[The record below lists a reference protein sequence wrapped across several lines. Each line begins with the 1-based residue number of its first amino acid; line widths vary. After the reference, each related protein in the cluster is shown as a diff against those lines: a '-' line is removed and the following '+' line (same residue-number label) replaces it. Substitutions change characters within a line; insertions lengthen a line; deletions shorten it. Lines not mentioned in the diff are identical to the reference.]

1 MPFGGSSVATPL
13 AGLATILSRDSFPFA
28 PFYLLLGCTAMDRR
42 TLFAFV
48 LIGVVIFLMPHYLR
62 WLRGD
67 EPPPYPEVA
76 EQAPGEVDRSASGE
90 APARARVSEPEVLPE
105 TRPPVSEE
113 LQPAVSDSGLVA
125 RHVVV
130 ETELYVAT
138 FTTRGARLVS
148 FVLKDFRDRRGG
160 WLELVPPGGYGLGMS
175 LSRESLDR
183 VVFQANREQLS
194 LDGAEQGEVVF
205 AAQMGNRRVLR
216 RLRFQGDRYRFSLE
230 VSVSGVEDG
239 TKVVV
244 NWVGGLA
251 ATEGDVAQ
259 DAPYMKI
266 GTRVGGEVQNWDVG
280 DLGPDA
286 DPLGGAM
293 SWVGVRSKYF
303 VAAMITPEGRRFDL
317 NLEGEQKPSGVKHFS
332 AEVVAEDRGEPL
344 RLGVFVGPVSYDILR
359 AQDLDLN
366 GSYRE
371 LALDEMM
378 DYGWA
383 FLRPIMK
390 PVTILILRAFLALHQ
405 VIPNYGLVIISF
417 SLLVKVVLFPLT
429 HKSLEASAKMQ
440 QIQPQMTAL
449 KEKYS
454 DDQQKLNQEMMK
466 LYKDQKVNPL
476 GGCLPLVF
484 QMPIL
489 FSLFNVFR
497 GAIELRQ
504 AGFVLWMTDLSQ
516 PDRLLVGGVEV
527 HVLPLLMAASMF
539 LQQKMTMKDPKQAA
553 MVYVMPVLMTF
564 FFWSMS
570 SGLVLYW
577 TMFNVLTLVQQHVM
591 EYTKSVLGTK

>member
-1 MPFGGSSVATPL
+1 
-13 AGLATILSRDSFPFA
+13 
-28 PFYLLLGCTAMDRR
+28 MDRR
-42 TLFAFV
+42 TLIAFV

-67 EPPPYPEVA
+67 EPPQYPEVTERGA
-76 EQAPGEVDRSASGE
+76 EDVDRSVSGE
-90 APARARVSEPEVLPE
+90 APARARDPEPGV
-105 TRPPVSEE
+105 PPQASSSAPEE
-113 LQPAVSDSGLVA
+113 LLSSSSDTGVVA
-125 RHVVV
+125 RDVVV
-130 ETELYVAT
+130 ETDRYTAT
-138 FTTRGARLVS
+138 FSTRGARLVS
-148 FVLKDFRDRRGG
+148 FVLRDFRDTSGG
-160 WLELVPPGGYGLGMS
+160 FLELIPPGGYGLGLS
-175 LSRESLDR
+175 LGRESLDR
-183 VVFQANREQLS
+183 VVFQASRESLS
-194 LDGAEQGEVVF
+194 LAGVEQGEILF
-205 AAQMGNRRVLR
+205 TAQIGNGRVLKR
-216 RLRFQGDRYRFSLE
+216 MRFQGDRYRLSLE
-230 VSVSGVEDG
+230 VSGSGVGEG
-239 TKVVV
+239 TKVGV
-244 NWVGGLA
+244 NWTGGLA
-251 ATEGDVAQ
+251 VTEGNVDE

-266 GTRVGGEVQNWDVG
+266 GTRVGGEVESWDVD
-280 DLGPDA
+280 DLGSDA
-286 DPLGGAM
+286 DPPAGTM

-303 VAAMITPEGRRFDL
+303 LAAMITPEGRPFDL
-317 NLEGEQKPSGVKHFS
+317 SLEGEQEESREKRFS
-332 AEVVAEDRGEPL
+332 AEVIGEERGEPF
-344 RLGVFVGPVSYDILR
+344 RLGVFVGPISYDILR
-359 AQDLDLN
+359 DQDMDLD

-383 FLRPIMK
+383 FLRPVMK
-390 PVTILILRAFLALHQ
+390 PVTILILRAFLSLHQ
-405 VIPNYGLVIISF
+405 VIPNYGLVIVSF

-429 HKSLEASAKMQ
+429 HKSLEASVKMQ
-440 QIQPQMTAL
+440 QIQPQMAAL

-454 DDQQKLNQEMMK
+454 DNQQKLNQEMMK

-504 AGFVLWMTDLSQ
+504 AGFLLWMTDLSQ